1 MELMRLNNRMHL
13 PPASETEAVIHTA
26 AAHPVPSA
34 TSITTA
40 SPSVRNVSAAGL
52 VQTNNDLEPCSL
64 NGLPFHAIST
74 PMLDNSKVSIPFASP
89 RLRSP
94 IQQYRTCPCGNRQNC
109 PLTPIKQ
116 RRFGNDPRVARGFTL
131 LAAAFRGRLVRQLL
145 ATHKVCDLIRTVKDT
160 AKLALSIH
168 TERLS
173 SFYQSTCNGSLL
185 SNGHSAGQKLE
196 GISSEE
202 LVLESRLMVQLR
214 GALGQL
220 HEVFFSWPLS
230 NKLEL
235 LAISRSLTQRQKR
248 LSNRF
253 SNIREDSY
261 SAEPMI
267 DGWAPCEPMDAS
279 RRYQSGASHCSS
291 RDIYDFPARRH
302 MEKPGSYGN
311 YSLTKSID
319 SVRQSWPQNPSL
331 EKRKNASFPLS
342 GLTALAY
349 DNAEQ
354 QRIQP
359 HESCEDLVSSVSNL
373 PHAQM
378 HMKNNTTA
386 KSRTRI
392 QSSLPTRRPRSSR
405 NRTSNAQSSDRVSSP
420 PDKLL
425 SYTPVRLHTPP
436 TPNTL
441 ESMTSIP
448 AKLIDKSVP
457 PSPTAMLRPP
467 IGRASCF
474 NLRQMCQNLR
484 IERQR
489 SSQTDLSI
497 SSSQHRSTQ
506 LHRRGA
512 LLVHRASSS
521 TQLGSTV
528 TLPDPVPIRTLK
540 TEESKSSSLL
550 RSRLIAKSQAHLAR
564 HHGGQKNKRCLSS
577 LSLTDTQA
585 YKTPWRIHRSTSAL
599 AEYPARVPYWKEV
612 LWQWRHQRRDRAEIA
627 DELPMPIN
635 HNTTTRSDPTVQI

>member
-40 SPSVRNVSAAGL
+40 SPSVRNVSASGL
-52 VQTNNDLEPCSL
+52 VQTNNDLEPCSI

-74 PMLDNSKVSIPFASP
+74 PMLDNSKARVPFASP
-89 RLRSP
+89 RL
-94 IQQYRTCPCGNRQNC
+94 
-109 PLTPIKQ
+109 
-116 RRFGNDPRVARGFTL
+116 GNDPRVARGFTL

-185 SNGHSAGQKLE
+185 SNGHSVGQKSE

-291 RDIYDFPARRH
+291 RDIYDFPGQV
-302 MEKPGSYGN
+302 PVN
-311 YSLTKSID
+311 FIL
-319 SVRQSWPQNPSL
+319 
-331 EKRKNASFPLS
+331 
-342 GLTALAY
+342 
-349 DNAEQ
+349 
-354 QRIQP
+354 
-359 HESCEDLVSSVSNL
+359 LVVAFFVFCCRYFWIRL
-373 PHAQM
+373 LV
-378 HMKNNTTA
+378 T
-386 KSRTRI
+386 
-392 QSSLPTRRPRSSR
+392 SLPTIYF
-405 NRTSNAQSSDRVSSP
+405 
-420 PDKLL
+420 L
-425 SYTPVRLHTPP
+425 
-436 TPNTL
+436 
-441 ESMTSIP
+441 M
-448 AKLIDKSVP
+448 
-457 PSPTAMLRPP
+457 
-467 IGRASCF
+467 
-474 NLRQMCQNLR
+474 
-484 IERQR
+484 
-489 SSQTDLSI
+489 
-497 SSSQHRSTQ
+497 
-506 LHRRGA
+506 
-512 LLVHRASSS
+512 
-521 TQLGSTV
+521 
-528 TLPDPVPIRTLK
+528 
-540 TEESKSSSLL
+540 
-550 RSRLIAKSQAHLAR
+550 
-564 HHGGQKNKRCLSS
+564 
-577 LSLTDTQA
+577 
-585 YKTPWRIHRSTSAL
+585 
-599 AEYPARVPYWKEV
+599 
-612 LWQWRHQRRDRAEIA
+612 
-627 DELPMPIN
+627 
-635 HNTTTRSDPTVQI
+635 